1 MKIIINIL
9 YRIIKKLI
17 KYFLISLLLG
27 LSMILVIPLFS
38 NSCKRDLD
46 TTNFDIIIVLG
57 APASS
62 DCKPSVVLKGRI
74 DKGIELFNKGYAN
87 KILFTGSSVLNSCT
101 EADVMADYAL
111 QNGIPETSILRED
124 RAENTYQNAFYSVAQ
139 MKKLKLTSA
148 VIVTSEP
155 HLKRSCVV
163 FSKYD
168 IKYKMIPSNNPK
180 NIKKI
185 RLLFWTLGERMI
197 LSYHIVFG
205 HS

>member
-1 MKIIINIL
+1 MRTIIVAIFKIL
-9 YRIIKKLI
+9 KKGIKL
-17 KYFLISLLLG
+17 FLISIIIG
-27 LSMILVIPLFS
+27 LFLVLVIPLFG
-38 NSCKRDLD
+38 NTCKSDL
-46 TTNFDIIIVLG
+46 NVNKFDIIIVLG
-57 APASS
+57 APASN

-87 KILFTGSSVLNSCT
+87 MILFTGSSVFNSCT
-101 EADVMADYAL
+101 EADVMADYAK

-124 RAENTYQNAFYSVAQ
+124 RAENTYQNAFYSVEY

-155 HLKRSCVV
+155 HIKRSCAV

-168 IKYKMIPSNNPK
+168 IKYTMIPSNNPK
-180 NIKKI
+180 NIEKI

-197 LSYHIVFG
+197 LSHHIVFG